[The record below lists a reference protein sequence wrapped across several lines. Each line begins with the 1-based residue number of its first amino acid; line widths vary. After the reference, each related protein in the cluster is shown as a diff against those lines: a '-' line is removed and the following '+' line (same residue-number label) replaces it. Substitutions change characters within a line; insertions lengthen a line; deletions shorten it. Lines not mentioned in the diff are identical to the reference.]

1 MQGNIVKIKRKQ
13 ELYGAKSKVL
23 LPFNI
28 SVCVKLGRFLK

>member
-13 ELYGAKSKVL
+13 ELYGVESKVL

-28 SVCVKLGRFLK
+28 SVCVKLGHFLK